1 MKEKP
6 NFNLEGNN
14 NNKEI
19 VERIREKLTIVVNY
33 ILQSKN
39 FKEEYNRIITQF
51 CRKIQE
57 KYGQD
62 ELLKYTAYHILIGS
76 TPIEEQIENIDLPG
90 EDSIEQYLDKTIEEL
105 RLAKNE

>member
-1 MKEKP
+1 MKDKF
-6 NFNLEGNN
+6 NFNLERND

-19 VERIREKLTIVVNY
+19 NERIRKKIEIIFNKH

-39 FKEEYNRIITQF
+39 FREEYHRIITQF
-51 CRKIQE
+51 CKKLEE

-62 ELLKYTAYHILIGS
+62 ELLKYSAYHILIGS
-76 TPIEEQIENIDLPG
+76 TPIEEQIKDIDLPG

-105 RLAKNE
+105 GLD